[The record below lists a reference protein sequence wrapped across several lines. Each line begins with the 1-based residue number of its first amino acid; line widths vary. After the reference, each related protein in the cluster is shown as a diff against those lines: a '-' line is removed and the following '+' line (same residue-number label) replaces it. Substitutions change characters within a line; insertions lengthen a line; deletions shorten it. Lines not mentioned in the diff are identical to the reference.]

1 MSPLI
6 VLLYTSIMNQDLY
19 VGFIITYII
28 LVVYT
33 VIENY
38 KHVKKNNIVRRR
50 KVIRK
55 QYQLIGAPTWKRID
69 GRLVKK
75 YYIVDIENDIYGYTP
90 ERKELDKVKKNLFSI
105 WGRVNGRLVRID
117 Y

>member
-6 VLLYTSIMNQDLY
+6 VLLGTSMMNLDLY
-19 VGFIITYII
+19 MGFSIAFII
-28 LVVYT
+28 LVGYT
-33 VIENY
+33 VMANS
-38 KHVKKNNIVRRR
+38 KDMKKNNIVRRR
-50 KVIRK
+50 KVVRK
-55 QYQLIGAPTWKRID
+55 QYQPIGASTWKRIN

-90 ERKELDKVKKNLFSI
+90 ERKELDKVKKNLFSV
-105 WGRVNGRLVRID
+105 WGRVNGRLVRTD